1 MSERAAHELKDRI
14 VEAAWQVM
22 RERGLAATR
31 TSAIAEAAGCA
42 EGSIYRYFD
51 DKPQLLLAAI
61 RSHLPET
68 AAGTDAGMLEL
79 AGTRT
84 VRVNLLGIARAA
96 CELYGD
102 LVPLAAA
109 VLADAT
115 LVERRLEAFGGHDFR
130 PSQTVAAVA
139 AYLAAEQRLGR
150 VRPDADPELTARL
163 LVNGCVGESLLDGLF
178 EPDEPRG
185 RSLAPLVSL
194 VMRELEPEG
203 DA

>member
-1 MSERAAHELKDRI
+1 MSERAAHELKDRH

-68 AAGTDAGMLEL
+68 AGTDAGTLEL

-150 VRPDADPELTARL
+150 VRPGRRPRELTARL
-163 LVNGCVGESLLDGLF
+163 LVNGCVGESLLDGLL

-194 VMRELEPEG
+194 VMRELEPQG

>member
-1 MSERAAHELKDRI
+1 MSERAAHELRDRI

-61 RSHLPET
+61 RSHLPD
-68 AAGTDAGMLEL
+68 AVGTGIGVLDL

-96 CELYGD
+96 RALYGD
-102 LVPLAAA
+102 LLPLAAA

-115 LVERRLEAFGGHDFR
+115 LVRRRGEAFGGHDFR
-130 PSQTVAAVA
+130 PSHTAAAVA
-139 AYLAAEQRLGR
+139 AYLAAEQRLGL
-150 VRPDADPELTARL
+150 VRRDADPEVAARL
-163 LVNGCVGESLLDGLF
+163 LVNGCVGESLVDGLF
-178 EPDEPRG
+178 EPDRPHG
-185 RSLAPLVSL
+185 GGLAPLVSL
-194 VMRELEPEG
+194 LMRELDPEG